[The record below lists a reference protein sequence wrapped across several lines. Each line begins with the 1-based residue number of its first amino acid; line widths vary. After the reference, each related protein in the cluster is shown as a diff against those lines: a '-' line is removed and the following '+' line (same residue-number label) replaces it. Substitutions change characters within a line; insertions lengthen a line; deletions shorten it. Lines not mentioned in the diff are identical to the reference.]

1 MRRWLA
7 CALAL
12 AALAA
17 CVPPRLP
24 PQLAATPG
32 PPVVVAGRV
41 HVGALFSVQPPP
53 GWQITTGAAGAPP
66 QVVLV
71 APDGAALIAL
81 GVGTGFTAPALPAA
95 ERSAARP
102 LRLENGLLVRAALR
116 APADGW
122 AAYADVFARV
132 LASVRAETTAAP
144 PG

>member
-12 AALAA
+12 LALAA

-32 PPVVVAGRV
+32 PPVIVADRV
-41 HVGALFSVQPPP
+41 HVGGLFSVQPPP
-53 GWQITTGAAGAPP
+53 GWQITTGAAGDTP

-81 GVGTGFTAPALPAA
+81 GVGAGFTAPALPAA
-95 ERSAARP
+95 DRSAARP
-102 LRLENGLLVRAALR
+102 LRLENGLLLRAALR

-122 AAYADVFARV
+122 AAYMDVFARV
-132 LASVRAETTAAP
+132 LESVRAETTAAP
-144 PG
+144 PE